1 EGTANLV
8 RAAKA
13 AGVGRIIAQS
23 IAWAYAPKTGVFI
36 ETDPLDLHA
45 DEPRATTVAGVA
57 AMEQA
62 VLNEPGMEGIVL
74 RYGFFY
80 GPGTGVDMPA
90 NPDLRVH
97 VDAAASAALKAIERG
112 ASGAYNV
119 TETDIVASSG
129 KARNALGWDAAFRI
143 DGRP

>member
-1 EGTANLV
+1 SEGTANLV
-8 RAAKA
+8 QAAKA

-62 VLNEPGMEGIVL
+62 VLNEPGMEGIV
-74 RYGFFY
+74 
-80 GPGTGVDMPA
+80 
-90 NPDLRVH
+90 
-97 VDAAASAALKAIERG
+97 
-112 ASGAYNV
+112 
-119 TETDIVASSG
+119 
-129 KARNALGWDAAFRI
+129 
-143 DGRP
+143 